1 MNTDITA
8 LKAITT
14 ALQQNVSIIS
24 YKATST
30 GYTLTMSN
38 GTTINLSNGKDGTNG
53 TNGTNGKDG
62 VNALAI
68 GVKQNTDGF
77 YYWTLDGNFII
88 QNGNKLP
95 VTGKDGQNGSNGSN
109 GSNGTN
115 GITPLLQVN
124 TTANQWMISYDNG
137 NSWQIVRDSSGNPVP
152 ATGPSGPTGPIGPT
166 GPQGPSGIPGFSIE
180 EGDGIITVTYLG
192 SSYTLV
198 KAQWQISSGNWHTLF
213 VSPEGNLYGTG
224 QNSYGQLGLGD
235 NNNRNT
241 PVFIMNN
248 VQAVAANGLHSLILK
263 KDGTLWATGY
273 NYDGQLGTGNNT
285 TLNTPARITN
295 NVKAIAAGVNSS

>member
-1 MNTDITA
+1 M
-8 LKAITT
+8 
-14 ALQQNVSIIS
+14 
-24 YKATST
+24 
-30 GYTLTMSN
+30 
-38 GTTINLSNGKDGTNG
+38 
-53 TNGTNGKDG
+53 
-62 VNALAI
+62 
-68 GVKQNTDGF
+68 
-77 YYWTLDGNFII
+77 DGNFII

-152 ATGPSGPTGPIGPT
+152 ATGYRTSLSIQQATRL
-166 GPQGPSGIPGFSIE
+166 SGIPGFSIE

-263 KDGTLWATGY
+263 RWHIVGY
-273 NYDGQLGTGNNT
+273 RL
-285 TLNTPARITN
+285 
-295 NVKAIAAGVNSS
+295 

>member
-1 MNTDITA
+1 M
-8 LKAITT
+8 
-14 ALQQNVSIIS
+14 
-24 YKATST
+24 
-30 GYTLTMSN
+30 
-38 GTTINLSNGKDGTNG
+38 
-53 TNGTNGKDG
+53 
-62 VNALAI
+62 
-68 GVKQNTDGF
+68 
-77 YYWTLDGNFII
+77 DGNFII

-137 NSWQIVRDSSGNPVP
+137 NSWQIVRTPQETQYLQPDIVP
-152 ATGPSGPTGPIGPT
+152 NLFYLSTI
-166 GPQGPSGIPGFSIE
+166 PQYPSGIPGFSIE

-263 KDGTLWATGY
+263 RWHIVGY
-273 NYDGQLGTGNNT
+273 RL
-285 TLNTPARITN
+285 
-295 NVKAIAAGVNSS
+295 